1 MAEFESIEF
10 EIKGSAD
17 KATRS
22 LLNFSRVLSLVNK
35 ASEKSSGL
43 QKLADGLSKIG
54 NADGSGLTNLV
65 SALDGIAQHEGELNN
80 VVRYLANISRLDF
93 SNLTQAASAI
103 QQISNANVKQQSQQN
118 QTQEAQ
124 PRGGLFSG
132 FRQRLQDYI
141 DGLNEASEASG
152 RFMSLTQ
159 QLGAGMMT
167 GIVQGADL
175 AASAFTRLRNGASS
189 AVSFIGGMANGFRR
203 VGAAALRFAGNLAAI
218 PFRKSA
224 GQMKSFI
231 GRLSG
236 LSSSIKRVAFYR
248 IIRSAI
254 KRLEQSFDE
263 GLKNAYAFSAG
274 LSDALDGRIAVALD
288 SLSGHAMTMK
298 NQLGAAFGSLLA
310 AIAPIINTIIS
321 LITALATAIT
331 QLFAAFT
338 GGTFLKAKDVSSKF
352 ADDMQ
357 RGGGA
362 AKEWKNQLMGFDEIN
377 RLEDQNGGGGGG
389 GASALNPEDMFDVET
404 VEGAFADFV
413 NQLKKSIRSG
423 DWQGVG
429 KLLGD
434 KINSIF
440 PSSEKWKAWGTK
452 VGNALKGIVNS
463 AYYTLK
469 ATDFAM
475 MGERIADFINS
486 GLEKALSED
495 GGGSAAE
502 NFGRLLVRRIIAGLD
517 FLIGGLGNLN
527 WSLIGQTIGQL
538 LTGSFDEITEW
549 LKSYNWQKAAGEL
562 WKNLKGAIA
571 AFDMESVAGSLSD
584 AIQTALNS
592 LVSFLSGLDFADVAY
607 TLFDLLCDAISGADI
622 VGIAASMASVISVAI
637 FNIPSLIIGALAS
650 LAENI
655 AEHFKEVG
663 NDAAAGWW
671 EGLSQKLRGAAA
683 WLKTNFVDPIVNGIK
698 DLLGIHSPSTVF
710 AEIGDNTV
718 AGFLKGFKDAMAGIK
733 AWLSA
738 NFWQPIKTAIDS
750 FFGADATASMMDGYG
765 RNIITG
771 LKNGIINGLSGLGD
785 WIYSTIWGPIVSG
798 LNSIMS
804 EISNWWSSVTSFF
817 SGAFS
822 RIGGWMS
829 GGRGGSNY
837 SSVGKFASGGFP
849 QEGQLFISR
858 EAGPELVGTMGGRTA
873 VANNDQIVEGIK
885 TGVMEAMSV
894 VMSGNSNNNQP
905 INIYM
910 DGKLIARSTTR
921 YQAQMAR
928 ANG

>member
-22 LLNFSRVLSLVNK
+22 LLNFSRALSLVNK

-103 QQISNANVKQQSQQN
+103 QQISQANANQQPQQQ

-132 FRQRLQDYI
+132 FHQRLQDYI

-159 QLGAGMMT
+159 QLSAGALN
-167 GIVQGADL
+167 GIVQGANL
-175 AASAFTRLRNGASS
+175 ATSAFARLRNGASS

-218 PFRKSA
+218 PFRKVT
-224 GQMKSFI
+224 GQMKSFV

-236 LSSSIKRVAFYR
+236 LTSAMKRVAFYR

-254 KRLEQSFDE
+254 KMLEQSFDE

-288 SLSGHAMTMK
+288 GLSGHAMTMK

-310 AIAPIINTIIS
+310 AIAPIINTLIS

-389 GASALNPEDMFDVET
+389 GASALNPEDMLLALTEHHIHKT
-404 VEGAFADFV
+404 KINKKAGTANAIPAFLLFFRSQYHILDFV

-502 NFGRLLVRRIIAGLD
+502 NFGRLLVRRITAGLD

-549 LKSYNWQKAAGEL
+549 LKSYDWQKAAGEL
-562 WKNLKGAIA
+562 WQNLKDAIA

-622 VGIAASMASVISVAI
+622 GGIAASMASVISVAI
-637 FNIPSLIIGALAS
+637 FNIPSLIIGALAA
-650 LAENI
+650 LADNL
-655 AEHFKEVG
+655 AEHFRETG
-663 NDAAAGWW
+663 NESVAGFF
-671 EGLSQKLRGAAA
+671 EGLSQKLHGAAD
-683 WLKTNFVDPIVNGIK
+683 WLKTHFVDPIVNGIK

-710 AEIGDNTV
+710 AEIG
-718 AGFLKGFKDAMAGIK
+718 
-733 AWLSA
+733 
-738 NFWQPIKTAIDS
+738 
-750 FFGADATASMMDGYG
+750 
-765 RNIITG
+765 
-771 LKNGIINGLSGLGD
+771 
-785 WIYSTIWGPIVSG
+785 
-798 LNSIMS
+798 
-804 EISNWWSSVTSFF
+804 
-817 SGAFS
+817 
-822 RIGGWMS
+822 RILE
-829 GGRGGSNY
+829 R
-837 SSVGKFASGGFP
+837 
-849 QEGQLFISR
+849 L
-858 EAGPELVGTMGGRTA
+858 
-873 VANNDQIVEGIK
+873 
-885 TGVMEAMSV
+885 
-894 VMSGNSNNNQP
+894 
-905 INIYM
+905 
-910 DGKLIARSTTR
+910 
-921 YQAQMAR
+921 
-928 ANG
+928 